1 MIRTL
6 IVDDHPLVRAGF
18 RRIIEAEIDIGVAG
32 ECGNA
37 AEVLRF
43 LREQECDVV
52 VLDID
57 LPGKSGLELL
67 VDLQILAPDAKVLV
81 QSIHPEERYAV
92 RMLKAGASGY
102 ITKEAAADELVKAI
116 RQIHHGGKYV
126 SPKLAQMLAFDLE
139 KTEKPPH
146 EHLSDREFQILRLIG
161 SGKEVGEIAEIL
173 SLSVNTVNTYRK
185 RLLEKMKM
193 KSNAEL
199 MYYAIKHDL
208 AA

>member
-18 RRIIEAEIDIGVAG
+18 RKIIEAEIDIGVAG

-43 LREQECDVV
+43 IREQECDVV

-57 LPGKSGLELL
+57 LPGKSGLDLL
-67 VDLQILAPDAKVLV
+67 VDLRNLAPAAKVLV
-81 QSIHPEERYAV
+81 QSIHPEERYAL
-92 RMLKAGASGY
+92 RTLKAGASGY

-116 RQIHHGGKYV
+116 REIHHGGKYI
-126 SPKLAQMLAFDLE
+126 SPRLAQMLACDLE
-139 KTEKPPH
+139 KTGKLPH
-146 EHLSDREFQILRLIG
+146 EKLSDREFQILRLIG
-161 SGKEVGEIAEIL
+161 SGKEVGEISEML
-173 SLSVNTVNTYRK
+173 SLSINTVNTYRK
-185 RLLEKMKM
+185 RLLEKMNM

-208 AA
+208 VA

>member
-18 RRIIEAEIDIGVAG
+18 RKIIEAEIDIGVAG

-43 LREQECDVV
+43 IRERECDVV

-67 VDLQILAPDAKVLV
+67 VDLRNLAPAAKVLV
-81 QSIHPEERYAV
+81 QSFHPEEKYAR

-116 RQIHHGGKYV
+116 REVYHGGKYV
-126 SPKLAQMLAFDLE
+126 SRKLAQILAFDLE
-139 KTEKPPH
+139 KTGELPH
-146 EHLSDREFQILRLIG
+146 ERLSDREFQLLRLIG
-161 SGKEVGEIAEIL
+161 SGKTVGEISEIL
-173 SLSVNTVNTYRK
+173 SLSINTVNTYRK

-208 AA
+208 VA